1 MVAAEP
7 ARASTAPARSCYSGR
22 RNQERCSG
30 RTTRSPIRS
39 GQHRRRGFASACP
52 QFQQQ
57 RGSRSGWRRAP
68 PPRPEQEFG
77 NRAPRR
83 SPPRR
88 RSSTRLMGLERS
100 ARPSCVWN
108 GQRRR
113 HAASRITSAC
123 SSSSTFRTTSSIV
136 ILSGPATRRL
146 LSSTPWNEPTIIGAA
161 SAGTTFRPTSTYT
174 TLRDVTRRRPDPAV
188 ERRWSGGGRESIGAH
203 TGA

>member
-1 MVAAEP
+1 MAKGAVVCSATIAVGPGSVHRQCIGGRE
-7 ARASTAPARSCYSGR
+7 ARS
-22 RNQERCSG
+22 
-30 RTTRSPIRS
+30 
-39 GQHRRRGFASACP
+39 
-52 QFQQQ
+52 
-57 RGSRSGWRRAP
+57 GSVS
-68 PPRPEQEFG
+68 RPEQESG

-136 ILSGPATRRL
+136 ILLGPATRRL

-174 TLRDVTRRRPDPAV
+174 TLRDGTRRCPDPAV
-188 ERRWSGGGRESIGAH
+188 ERRWSGGGRESIRAH
-203 TGA
+203 TGV